1 MDAQTRRQ
9 ARPGRIGRHPSSA
22 STSWLTILGFKPQ
35 VTWRNAIAFLVHCS
49 ASILFLV
56 FLNASQPF
64 LIHQLESN
72 TNTNGSHTPS
82 RAGSLSGSLIFYDEL
97 LSTFASLIWGALAE
111 IVGLAAVTSTSYLFI
126 AMGLVSYTFPTRPWP
141 DLIPARLVFAIGGSG
156 ATAMLSGILS
166 EYSGSSTE
174 QTPVMGAEVAVQ
186 PASDQD
192 PETASQGTLRPPSA
206 QRQQARRDGADAG
219 ETQPLISSEARLPGS
234 HHAGRDKLSKRRHGR
249 VAAIAGVFT
258 GIGALVAVFVLVR
271 LPQKIAEYFE
281 DHDAPALA
289 VASHDH
295 NKDAEGDLMLH
306 RATVATFWLVAALA
320 LLVAATT
327 AVGLRQRTNRPPRLN
342 AADALEQ
349 RSQRRQQEDY
359 GALHDSTIA
368 LAEDTRQA
376 RRARLRQRMERRS
389 QSAWTNVIRS
399 HIRRFISASIGGF
412 RMVGPVRSSEDAE
425 ASKAQ
430 HRLALE
436 LRMAYLG
443 GALARAFTIGT
454 TAFLPLLVT
463 HHYYTSGICRQLP
476 SPNPDAPLPNDELK
490 KLCRSA
496 FTATA
501 ILGGTAQLTAL
512 LASPLIGFLCDALS
526 PTMTISLTSA
536 LGAVGFYLLGVGTA
550 GFAGDKQTGEEVPDP
565 LTGLS
570 IAAAV
575 LVGFGQ
581 IGAIVSSLA
590 GCARARSLIA
600 EGEDEDSSLFA
611 QANHDGEEADTGSA
625 ADTLVP
631 GRQGSTQRHLSSR
644 AQRSA
649 NIQDVTVEEAG
660 QGPGAIAGAYSC
672 TGSLSILVI
681 SKLGGFLFDM
691 YVPSPFLLIGGFSA
705 FVSLC
710 GVAVG
715 LTERFKQM

>member
-1 MDAQTRRQ
+1 MDSHMRHGAGAERSGRQ
-9 ARPGRIGRHPSSA
+9 QPCTSR
-22 STSWLTILGFKPQ
+22 SWLTVLGFKPQ

-64 LIHQLESN
+64 LIHQLEARSSK
-72 TNTNGSHTPS
+72 NGSAPPS
-82 RAGSLSGSLIFYDEL
+82 KAGSLSGSLIFYDEL

-126 AMGLVSYTFPTRPWP
+126 AIGLVSYTFPTKPWP

-166 EYSGSSTE
+166 EYSGSKPNPSSLETHFSS
-174 QTPVMGAEVAVQ
+174 QQ
-186 PASDQD
+186 SQSQD
-192 PETASQGTLRPPSA
+192 SETASQGTLRPEQSNAHPDAAETDRLLTSETTA
-206 QRQQARRDGADAG
+206 FTGARQKHLR
-219 ETQPLISSEARLPGS
+219 ARL
-234 HHAGRDKLSKRRHGR
+234 HGR
-249 VAAIAGVFT
+249 AAAIAGVFT
-258 GIGALVAVFVLVR
+258 GLGALISVFVLVR
-271 LPQKIAEYFE
+271 LPQSIADYFE
-281 DHDAPALA
+281 DHDFAPTLLP
-289 VASHDH
+289 HEH
-295 NKDAEGDLMLH
+295 KNGGGEEDLMLQ

-327 AVGLRQRTNRPPRLN
+327 AVGLRQQNLTQRPT
-342 AADALEQ
+342 ATDALSH
-349 RSQRRQQEDY
+349 RSQRHQDGDY

-376 RRARLRQRMERRS
+376 RRARLRQRLERRS
-389 QSAWTNVIRS
+389 QTSLGNVVRS
-399 HIRRFISASIGGF
+399 HIHRFISTSVGGF
-412 RMVGPVRSSEDAE
+412 SMVFPVRRTNFEDAKTIQ
-425 ASKAQ
+425 AR
-430 HRLALE
+430 HRLAFE

-463 HHYYTSGICRQLP
+463 HHYYTSGLCRQLP
-476 SPNPDAPLPNDELK
+476 SPSPEAPLPNDDLK

-512 LASPLIGFLCDALS
+512 LASPVIGILCDTLS
-526 PTMTISLTSA
+526 PTSTVSITSA
-536 LGAVGFYLLGVGTA
+536 LGAVGFYLLGVGTG
-550 GFAGDKQTGEEVPDP
+550 GFAGDERTGEETPDP
-565 LTGLS
+565 LTVLS
-570 IAAAV
+570 IGAAV
-575 LVGFGQ
+575 LVGVGQ
-581 IGAIVSSLA
+581 IGAIVGSLA

-600 EGEDEDSSLFA
+600 ESETGESTAVS
-611 QANHDGEEADTGSA
+611 HGGEEAADTGPA
-625 ADTLVP
+625 TDTLVP
-631 GRQGSTQRHLSSR
+631 GRDGSSHRNQVANAGTDLAAAADAEQG
-644 AQRSA
+644 A
-649 NIQDVTVEEAG
+649 
-660 QGPGAIAGAYSC
+660 GAIAGAYTC

-691 YVPSPFLLIGGFSA
+691 YVPSPFLLIGGFSL

-710 GVAVG
+710 GIGIVVAKRISS
-715 LTERFKQM
+715 L

>member
-1 MDAQTRRQ
+1 MDAQARRGAIPRQ
-9 ARPGRIGRHPSSA
+9 TGRPPF
-22 STSWLTILGFKPQ
+22 STGATWLTILGFKPQ
-35 VTWRNAIAFLVHCS
+35 VTWRNAAAFLVHCS

-64 LIHQLESN
+64 LIHQLEANSKVD
-72 TNTNGSHTPS
+72 GGQPS

-97 LSTFASLIWGALAE
+97 LSTFASLLWGALSE
-111 IVGLAAVTSTSYLFI
+111 IIGLAAVTSMTYLFI
-126 AMGLVSYTFPTRPWP
+126 AMGLVTYTLPSKPWP

-166 EYSGSSTE
+166 EYSGSPAVSSHAAAH
-174 QTPVMGAEVAVQ
+174 AELH
-186 PASDQD
+186 SSGDQD
-192 PETASQGTLRPPSA
+192 SETTSQGTLRPSTTW
-206 QRQQARRDGADAG
+206 RARTGQDGAEVE
-219 ETQPLISSEARLPGS
+219 ETGSLPAQESSLLPASASRGKDP
-234 HHAGRDKLSKRRHGR
+234 RRRRHGR

-258 GIGALVAVFVLVR
+258 GLGALVAVFVLVR
-271 LPQKIAEYFE
+271 LPQKLAEYFE
-281 DHDAPALA
+281 DHESARFGSSLLYRKKGAQ
-289 VASHDH
+289 
-295 NKDAEGDLMLH
+295 EDLMIR

-327 AVGLRQRTNRPPRLN
+327 AVGLKQRVSTSRIDAAGTSVEQPR
-342 AADALEQ
+342 
-349 RSQRRQQEDY
+349 RRQGDY

-376 RRARLRQRMERRS
+376 RRARLRQRLERRS
-389 QSAWTNVIRS
+389 QSAWSNVIRS
-399 HIRRFISASIGGF
+399 HVRRFISASIGGF
-412 RMVGPVRSSEDAE
+412 RMVGPIRSGAASLADAG
-425 ASKAQ
+425 AVKAR

-463 HHYYTSGICRQLP
+463 HHYYTSGLCRQLP
-476 SPNPDAPLPNDELK
+476 SPNPDEPLPNDELK

-512 LASPLIGFLCDALS
+512 LASPLIGLMCDRLS
-526 PTMTISLTSA
+526 PTSTISVTSA
-536 LGAVGFYLLGVGTA
+536 LGAVGFYLLGVGTS
-550 GFAGDKQTGEEVPDP
+550 GFSGDKQTGEEVPDP

-570 IAAAV
+570 IGAAV

-581 IGAIVSSLA
+581 IGAIVASLA
-590 GCARARSLIA
+590 GCARARSLI
-600 EGEDEDSSLFA
+600 S
-611 QANHDGEEADTGSA
+611 EEADEVKTRQQRDHNSEEADAESA
-625 ADTLVP
+625 SNTLVP
-631 GRQGSTQRHLSSR
+631 DREGGSQRRLLQTQRSSSSEV
-644 AQRSA
+644 AK
-649 NIQDVTVEEAG
+649 EAG
-660 QGPGAIAGAYSC
+660 QGPGAIAGAYTC
-672 TGSLSILVI
+672 TGSLSILII

-705 FVSLC
+705 FVSIC
-710 GVAVG
+710 GLAVVI
-715 LTERFKQM
+715 TKRRKQM